1 MSMVGFP
8 LLLIP
13 VAIYNI
19 IAFLM
24 PGVPLTE
31 QAEPLFKVM
40 LVSGVEW
47 PVTLRDM
54 LLALGILMLMFE
66 VIKGAR
72 PGAKYLMDHLLSL
85 IVFGAAAA
93 EFVLWPRFG
102 TSTYFLL
109 TLLALV
115 DFLSG
120 IALRTRRSA
129 LAASAPAVSRKS
141 ARKSE
146 TPVAEPQFEPAPAP
160 IPAPTP
166 APTACTGSRSC
177 TRSHDSGAAR
187 SLSRRICIAGSPRTG
202 RRKFGVG
209 FECRVRRQHQLAG
222 SAVSRSAAGHQ
233 RAAVA
238 GRAALICDFNQ
249 TICRSRRPVPTIGMP
264 VRGIGGVGV
273 GSRGAP
279 QAARLRD
286 LLDGRNQMGDE
297 NRAGA
302 GQRTA
307 ARPLRGRDHRYQC
320 RAGGASVLGDA
331 VVRHLSHLIV
341 IQHRKLDSE
350 YLSRSGTFV
359 PSSSFLRKGCAKMRR
374 RRGRGR
380 QRTCRCQPI
389 SFHAIDCNGFRIIN
403 GSAAQ

>member
-24 PGVPLTE
+24 PGVSLTE

-54 LLALGILMLMFE
+54 LLALGVLMLMFE

-146 TPVAEPQFEPAPAP
+146 KIETPVAEPQFEPTPAP

-166 APTACTGSRSC
+166 APTPAPAPV
-177 TRSHDSGAAR
+177 AAPAATT
-187 SLSRRICIAGSPRTG
+187 SVPAAASVAESVLLDHPTPAAAS
-202 RRKFGVG
+202 
-209 FECRVRRQHQLAG
+209 
-222 SAVSRSAAGHQ
+222 SASASSAAS
-233 RAAVA
+233 AAS
-238 GRAALICDFNQ
+238 
-249 TICRSRRPVPTIGMP
+249 TSSP
-264 VRGIGGVGV
+264 
-273 GSRGAP
+273 
-279 QAARLRD
+279 
-286 LLDGRNQMGDE
+286 E
-297 NRAGA
+297 
-302 GQRTA
+302 
-307 ARPLRGRDHRYQC
+307 
-320 RAGGASVLGDA
+320 
-331 VVRHLSHLIV
+331 
-341 IQHRKLDSE
+341 
-350 YLSRSGTFV
+350 V
-359 PSSSFLRKGCAKMRR
+359 PSPGL
-374 RRGRGR
+374 
-380 QRTCRCQPI
+380 QP
-389 SFHAIDCNGFRIIN
+389 GT
-403 GSAAQ
+403 SALPSPDAPR